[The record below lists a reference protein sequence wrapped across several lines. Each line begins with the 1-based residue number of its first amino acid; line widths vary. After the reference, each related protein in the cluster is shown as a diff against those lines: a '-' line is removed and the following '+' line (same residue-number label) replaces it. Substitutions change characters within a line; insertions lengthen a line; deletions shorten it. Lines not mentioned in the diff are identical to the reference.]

1 MIKVFGSIN
10 AENYISYEP
19 KEDETCEQH
28 CFETDHCILTRNASN
43 LEVGCLELNHLDR
56 NIKFIIDR
64 GTSGSKI
71 SFKVTLPDN
80 NCPAFNEINY
90 TLNLSS
96 GEVLNWKQTE
106 SGWEW
111 KQCRQ
116 GWKKFE
122 RSDGTTVCLQTFRV
136 DEGITRGASKTKC
149 EEIGAKLT
157 GVASV
162 EESKWIYG
170 KLLES
175 GSVTDW
181 YSFWI
186 DGQRQCDSLGNCKF
200 DWSDG
205 YTKSLDALNTS
216 TNFHE
221 SKGGEDCLA
230 VSYMTAAPS
239 KTINDCSCIDHKNPA
254 GYVCGYQL
262 I

>member
-28 CFETDHCILTRNASN
+28 CFETDHCILTWNSSN
-43 LEVGCLELNHLDR
+43 LEVGCLELSHLDR

-90 TLNLSS
+90 TLILPS

-106 SGWEW
+106 SGWKR

-170 KLLES
+170 
-175 GSVTDW
+175 
-181 YSFWI
+181 
-186 DGQRQCDSLGNCKF
+186 
-200 DWSDG
+200 
-205 YTKSLDALNTS
+205 
-216 TNFHE
+216 
-221 SKGGEDCLA
+221 
-230 VSYMTAAPS
+230 
-239 KTINDCSCIDHKNPA
+239 
-254 GYVCGYQL
+254 
-262 I
+262 